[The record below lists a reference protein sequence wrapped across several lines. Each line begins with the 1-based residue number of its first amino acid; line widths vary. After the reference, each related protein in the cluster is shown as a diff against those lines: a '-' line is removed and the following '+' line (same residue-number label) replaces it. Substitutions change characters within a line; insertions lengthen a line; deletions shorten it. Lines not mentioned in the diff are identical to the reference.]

1 MRKKL
6 WNTEKKIPL
15 AELYRQ
21 LIQLPFYGS
30 METARRLLFFFF
42 GILSFFLMEIEAP
55 LKVLIA
61 NNTKYIEYVQSLYF

>member
-1 MRKKL
+1 MAV
-6 WNTEKKIPL
+6 W
-15 AELYRQ
+15 
-21 LIQLPFYGS
+21 
-30 METARRLLFFFF
+30 RLLDDYYFFF